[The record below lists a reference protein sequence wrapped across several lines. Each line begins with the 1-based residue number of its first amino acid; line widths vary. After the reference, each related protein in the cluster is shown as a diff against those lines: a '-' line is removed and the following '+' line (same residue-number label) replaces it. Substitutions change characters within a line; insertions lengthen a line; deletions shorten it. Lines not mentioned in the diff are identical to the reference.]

1 MPMPPTKA
9 SRASFRFSPVLVIDC
24 LLTQSIRLGGVHE
37 WATRSRPRFSAK
49 RWSSAAGPR
58 TSTATYCS
66 QSPSIGDPG
75 GQMSPSRGVASSS
88 CWLGAFGSDSRHR
101 GASPATCS
109 IKMIIIALLPEDAA
123 LRIHFGDIVALV
135 ASHQDIPVGQ
145 PAGARWVR
153 QLDLEQRLAAQVHGL
168 DRLVV
173 GNHED
178 LARWRHVNAADAA
191 AHLEREGLDLLALG
205 IQPDTDALGRETE
218 DFALGDFEGGIHVP
232 ATILK
237 VVAKDLLAF
246 AIQFQDL
253 RLGGDER

>member
-1 MPMPPTKA
+1 
-9 SRASFRFSPVLVIDC
+9 
-24 LLTQSIRLGGVHE
+24 
-37 WATRSRPRFSAK
+37 
-49 RWSSAAGPR
+49 
-58 TSTATYCS
+58 
-66 QSPSIGDPG
+66 
-75 GQMSPSRGVASSS
+75 
-88 CWLGAFGSDSRHR
+88 
-101 GASPATCS
+101 
-109 IKMIIIALLPEDAA
+109 A

-153 QLDLEQRLAAQVHGL
+153 QLDLEQGLAVQVHGL

-205 IQPDTDALGRETE
+205 IQPDTDALGRETD

-232 ATILK
+232 ATLFK

-253 RLGGDER
+253 RLGGDERVAVAQALGVDRIGLRLILPEHFALQVAFRHGLGRPLDDEHTVAPQHAGVDGPGQLVDLPAWFA